1 MAFDATNFSSRKLQG
16 RRFTGLANDSQEA
29 FTQTFDLQ
37 SVEVLTD
44 DRYIPTSSL
53 PYSGSSQHEFTV
65 ARSYYD
71 NSIVSGSA
79 DNGDSNPFTSNVNF
93 TSWVGGSAYDASTA
107 EATIIFAGTPGQ
119 PLINNTYSKAWVLVR
134 MRGDVADA
142 NGLEEIKLTVS

>member
-79 DNGDSNPFTSNVNF
+79 DD
-93 TSWVGGSAYDASTA
+93 
-107 EATIIFAGTPGQ
+107 
-119 PLINNTYSKAWVLVR
+119 
-134 MRGDVADA
+134 GDV
-142 NGLEEIKLTVS
+142 LKYFYRHKLTRATGNDINRETFYFLKDEPASAATKVNSC